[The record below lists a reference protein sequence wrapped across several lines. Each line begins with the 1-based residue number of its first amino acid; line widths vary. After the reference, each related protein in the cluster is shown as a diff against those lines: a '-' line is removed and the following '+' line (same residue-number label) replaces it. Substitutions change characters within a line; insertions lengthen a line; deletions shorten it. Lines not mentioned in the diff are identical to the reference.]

1 MRYFAAEITHM
12 KTKNMTKK
20 IWVTLIIGITFL
32 NSYSQKLNLIKLD
45 SLFKALEEKNLFMGS
60 IAISKDGNLIYSKSI
75 GKADIETNTNL
86 SFKTKFRIG
95 STTKIFT
102 SALVLKAIENKKLS
116 LNQTIEKF
124 FPTIENSNK
133 ITIANLL
140 NHRSGISE
148 FLAADEFSNGYTEA
162 KSEEEMIAIISKSK
176 SDFSPNTKAAYSNSN
191 YYLLSIILEK
201 IYTKSYKELLDEQ
214 IIKPLKLKNTYFG
227 GKINVRNNECYSYYF
242 SDKWEKESEG
252 NTSVPLGAGGI
263 VSNPYDLTIFIKK
276 LFKGKLIS
284 LESLKT
290 MTQIHD
296 KFGMGIF
303 ELPFYEKKGF
313 VHRGQIDSFSSVLS
327 YFPDE
332 KLAIAITSNGAIYD
346 KKKILI
352 AALGNYFNRPYKI
365 IFEPF
370 KPSQAELDSY
380 IGDYTSSYYP
390 KTISI
395 IKNNKNIF
403 AKINN
408 ESEFLIE
415 PVEKN
420 KFENLWE
427 GKKLGFYPNNK
438 EMIFEENGNKYTLTR
453 K

>member
-1 MRYFAAEITHM
+1 M
-12 KTKNMTKK
+12 TKN

-32 NSYSQKLNLIKLD
+32 NSYSQKINLIKLD

-60 IAISKDGNLIYSKSI
+60 IAVSKNGSLIYSKSI

-102 SALVLKAIENKKLS
+102 SALVLKAIENKKIS

-133 ITIANLL
+133 ISIENLL

-148 FLAADEFSNGYTEA
+148 FLAADEFSNGYTQA
-162 KSEEEMIAIISKSK
+162 KSEEEMIAIISKLK
-176 SDFSPNTKAAYSNSN
+176 SDFSPSSRGAYSNSN

-201 IYTKSYKELLDEQ
+201 IYKKSYQVLLDEQ

-227 GKINVRNNECYSYYF
+227 DKINVRNNECYSYYF
-242 SDKWEKESEG
+242 SDKWKKESEG
-252 NTSVPLGAGGI
+252 DISVPLGAGGI
-263 VSNPYDLTIFIKK
+263 VSNPYDLTVFIEK
-276 LFKGKLIS
+276 LFKGKIIS

-303 ELPFYEKKGF
+303 ELPFYERKGF
-313 VHRGQIDSFSSVLS
+313 VHRGQIDSFTSVLS

-332 KLAIAITSNGAIYD
+332 NLAIAITSNGAIYD

-365 IFEPF
+365 IFESF
-370 KPSQAELDSY
+370 KPNQEELGNY
-380 IGDYTSSYYP
+380 IGDYTSLYYP

-395 IKNNKNIF
+395 IKNNKNLF
-403 AKINN
+403 AKISD

-415 PVEKN
+415 PVEQN
-420 KFENLWE
+420 IFENLWE
-427 GKKLGFYPNNK
+427 GKKLEFYPNNK
-438 EMIFEENGNKYTLTR
+438 ELIFEENGSKYTLSR